1 MIDSFR
7 MSLAVALMLASQS
20 VMAERVTVYTNATV
34 PPLVIDEKIGLYP
47 EMVAYLNQLKVAGLE
62 LSLET
67 IPRKRLQVLL
77 ESGGLDGIVIGM
89 MPKWVDDPMRVKYL
103 WTEPFAYDRFV
114 LVSSAKK
121 PVYYGRTAL
130 KASVRM
136 GVTLGY
142 VYPRV
147 DQWIARRKFIRDEAP
162 TEERNLD
169 KLVRG
174 RVDAVIVS
182 ASILRYYTKR
192 HGISTGFIID
202 TLPGPQTE
210 RRFLIPKSKQGV
222 FEKLAPAIKKV
233 NADPAWR
240 RIQAQY

>member
-1 MIDSFR
+1 MIYSFR
-7 MSLAVALMLASQS
+7 MSLAAALMLASQW
-20 VMAERVTVYTNATV
+20 VMAERVTVYTNATF

-47 EMVAYLNQLKVAGLE
+47 EMIAYLNQLKVAGLE
-62 LSLET
+62 FSLET

-77 ESGGLDGIVIGM
+77 ESGTLDGLVIGM

-103 WTEPFAYDRFV
+103 WTEPFANDSFV
-114 LVSSAKK
+114 LVSSTKN
-121 PVYYGRTAL
+121 PMFYDRIGV
-130 KASVRM
+130 KAGARM

-142 VYPRV
+142 VYPQV
-147 DQWIARRKFIRDEAP
+147 DEWIAHHKFIRDEAP

-169 KLVRG
+169 KLMLG

-182 ASILRYYTKR
+182 ESILRYYAKS
-192 HGISTGFIID
+192 HKINAGIIIE
-202 TLPGPQTE
+202 TLPGQQIE
-210 RRFLIPKSKQGV
+210 RRFLVPKSKQSV

-240 RIQAQY
+240 RIQSQY